1 MGYTTKLSPMTDF
14 TLDDLLEFTQMENE
28 MMKGLFAD
36 DIEDHCEPSNA
47 TVNTLLAYSKALSI
61 RKSRSMN
68 NIRLVLN

>member
-36 DIEDHCEPSNA
+36 DIEDHCEPSNE